1 MKFDELLEK
10 SDFVVVSC
18 PLNQET
24 KGMFNTA
31 AFSKMK
37 STSIFINVARGG
49 NTFDLSNE
57 LVVSVYN
64 FFEFLKVSSN
74 KRH

>member
-24 KGMFNTA
+24 KGMFNSA

-37 STSIFINVARGG
+37 PSSIFINVARGG
-49 NTFDLSNE
+49 KYFLSSIDLI
-57 LVVSVYN
+57 V
-64 FFEFLKVSSN
+64 
-74 KRH
+74 RD